1 MRDFFW
7 WCAGADD
14 HILSQCPKSEHI
26 KFGSIGATVL
36 FTGILAALSGGYA
49 LYTVFDS
56 VVAAA
61 AFGLLWGAV
70 IFNLDRFIVSTIRKE
85 GKFGKEFLQILPRLV
100 LALVLAIVI
109 SKPLELR
116 IFQKEIDSVL
126 EEKKAQLALEH
137 QKLINQQFTEADS
150 VRKDIDRIKAEI
162 GTKSAQRDTLYT
174 QMSSESDGTGGTKK
188 IGRGPIFQEKKA
200 QYDKIDT
207 ELKVLQEQ
215 ASLLIAQRQKRIDTL
230 AAQRDKAIAQGKAR
244 FEDYGG
250 IMARMEALDKLPF
263 MPSFFIMLLFICLE
277 TAPIFTKLISK
288 RGPYD
293 DLLRDVES
301 TTELDSL
308 EKLEHRRREY
318 DTRKVIDE
326 AGKESRMEHY
336 SHNRRET
343 VKADADTDLELAR
356 TNAHARLK
364 TGKEK
369 IRRETDSYMDA
380 L

>member
-1 MRDFFW
+1 MRNFFW

-14 HILSQCPKSEHI
+14 TILAQCPKSEHV
-26 KFGSIGATVL
+26 KFGGIGATVL
-36 FTGILAALSGGYA
+36 FTGVLAALSGGYA
-49 LYTVFDS
+49 LYTVFDNLM
-56 VVAAA
+56 AAA

-85 GKFGKEFLQILPRLV
+85 GKFGREFLQILPRLL

-137 QKLINQQFTEADS
+137 QKLVNQQFTETDS
-150 VRKDIDRIKAEI
+150 VRKDIDHIKAEI
-162 GTKSAQRDTLYT
+162 ATKSAQRDSLYA
-174 QMSSESDGTGGTKK
+174 QMSAESDGTGGTKK

-200 QYDKIDT
+200 QYDKIDA
-207 ELKVLQEQ
+207 ELKQLQEQ
-215 ASLLIAQRQKRIDTL
+215 NTLLIAERQKRIDTL
-230 AAQRDKAIAQGKAR
+230 TAQRDKTIAQGKAR

-250 IMARMEALDKLPF
+250 LMARMEALEKLPWL
-263 MPSFFIMLLFICLE
+263 PSFFIMLLFICLE

-293 DLLRDVES
+293 DLLRDIET
-301 TTELDSL
+301 TTELESL
-308 EKLEHRRREY
+308 EKLESRRREY
-318 DTRKVIDE
+318 DTRKAIDE
-326 AGKESRMEHY
+326 AGKEARMEHY
-336 SHNRRET
+336 SYNRRET

-369 IRRETDSYMDA
+369 IRRETETYLDNY
-380 L
+380 

>member
-1 MRDFFW
+1 MRNFFW

-14 HILSQCPKSEHI
+14 HILAQCPKSEHV

-36 FTGILAALSGGYA
+36 FTGVLAALSGGYA

-56 VVAAA
+56 IPAAV
-61 AFGLLWGAV
+61 AFGLLWGMV

-85 GKFGKEFLQILPRLV
+85 GRFGKEFLQILPRLV

-137 QKLINQQFTEADS
+137 QQLVNKQFTETDS
-150 VRKDIDRIKAEI
+150 VRKDMDRIKVEI
-162 GTKSAQRDTLYT
+162 AAKSAQRDTLYA
-174 QMSSESDGTGGTKK
+174 QMSAESDGTGGTKK

-200 QYDKIDT
+200 QYDKIDA

-215 ASLLIAQRQKRIDTL
+215 NSQLIAERQKRIDTL
-230 AAQRDKAIAQGKAR
+230 TAQRDKTIAQAKAR
-244 FEDYGG
+244 FDDYGG
-250 IMARMEALDKLPF
+250 LMARMEALDKLPWL
-263 MPSFFIMLLFICLE
+263 PSFFIMLLFICLE

-293 DLLRDVES
+293 DLLRDVET
-301 TTELDSL
+301 TTELESL
-308 EKLEHRRREY
+308 EKLETRRREY
-318 DTRKVIDE
+318 DTRKAIDE
-326 AGKESRMEHY
+326 AGKDARLEHY
-336 SHNRRET
+336 SYNRRET
-343 VKADADTDLELAR
+343 VKTDADVDLELAR

-369 IRRETDSYMDA
+369 IRRETDAYMDNF
-380 L
+380 

>member
-1 MRDFFW
+1 MRNFFW

-14 HILSQCPKSEHI
+14 HILAQCPKSEHV

-36 FTGILAALSGGYA
+36 FTGVLAALSGGYA

-56 VVAAA
+56 IPAAV
-61 AFGLLWGAV
+61 AFGLLWGMV

-85 GKFGKEFLQILPRLV
+85 GRFGKEFLQILPRLV

-137 QKLINQQFTEADS
+137 QQLVNKQFTETDS
-150 VRKDIDRIKAEI
+150 VRKDMDRIKAEI
-162 GTKSAQRDTLYT
+162 AAKSAQRDTLYA
-174 QMSSESDGTGGTKK
+174 QMSAESDGTGGTKK

-200 QYDKIDT
+200 QYDKIDV

-215 ASLLIAQRQKRIDTL
+215 NSQLIAERQKRIDTL
-230 AAQRDKAIAQGKAR
+230 TAQRDKTIAQAKAR
-244 FEDYGG
+244 FDDYGG
-250 IMARMEALDKLPF
+250 LMARMEALDKLPWL
-263 MPSFFIMLLFICLE
+263 PSFFIMLLFICLE

-293 DLLRDVES
+293 DLLRDVET
-301 TTELDSL
+301 TTELESL
-308 EKLEHRRREY
+308 EKLETRRREY
-318 DTRKVIDE
+318 DTRKAIDE
-326 AGKESRMEHY
+326 AGKDARLEHY
-336 SHNRRET
+336 SYNRRET
-343 VKADADTDLELAR
+343 VKTDADVDLELAR

-369 IRRETDSYMDA
+369 IRRETDAYMDNF
-380 L
+380 